1 MTDRFARDTEIAI
14 ADLALAGTPATVTGR
29 TVAPR
34 CVFLTGATGF
44 LGVTVLAGL
53 LMKTKARALCL
64 VRASGPADAQSRL
77 EQAFL
82 AATGRPLPPGRA
94 EAVCGD
100 LALPRLGMAP
110 TAAERV
116 AQDADMA
123 IHCGAE
129 VNWSKSY
136 AALRAVN
143 VLSVVEVARLCCE
156 RRPKPLIFVSTLAVC
171 YAHGAPER
179 VDEDV
184 DMSRYLAGMPL
195 AYAKGKCVAEH
206 VLGAFGRAG
215 LPVTIVRSGLIVGDS
230 GNGRSNPD
238 DLVSRLLC
246 SAARTGVAPDV
257 DWQVDACPVDFVA
270 DALVELAWTGH
281 TGARILH
288 VHHPFPRHWRE
299 IVAWL
304 NVAGYQSALVPYD
317 DWLDHVRH
325 ATPKS
330 DPDLRPLRPFFLA
343 RPRILSGQTLPEL
356 YFEANRERIEAS
368 RSRAVLSRCGLR
380 VPTIDGEYLAR
391 CVGALAASGHIPDAP
406 YSPPKRRLALAA
418 AETTIAALLRN
429 HFGAA
434 DLKLKEIQR
443 CDVDGGIISELLGWR
458 MGQEAGVAKYRVA
471 FRRRRGAPVEELP
484 LILKRKPGD
493 ELVLAIGGALASACG
508 ATLGK
513 MFRAN
518 ARGLGLLRAHEREP
532 ALYRLAEPRLRN
544 HMPGLYGS
552 MRESG
557 GQLFALAIECLDSAA
572 FPSWAEPGRS
582 WPHQSICA
590 VVDSAA
596 QIHSVFLGRTRPLER
611 KTWHVPSPAPD
622 EMRPLWHGLAD
633 HAAEFFSDW
642 WGESSLPLQRRAAET
657 ARRRR
662 NALAAMPRTLV
673 HNDFNPRNL
682 AFRPGGTAPRPCA
695 FDWELAAVRVPQH
708 DLAELLCF
716 VLPDEAKP
724 ETIIEYLEMHRAKLQ
739 PYAGIPLDRRK
750 WFEGFGMSLDELIL
764 ERFPLYALFHRIRRQ
779 PYLPRVLQNWRRLHE
794 WFDPSGKSNVM
805 RGMEAIY

>member
-1 MTDRFARDTEIAI
+1 MMDRFARDTEIAI
-14 ADLALAGTPATVTGR
+14 ADLALAGVPATVTGR
-29 TVAPR
+29 MVAPR

-53 LMKTKARALCL
+53 LKKSRTRVLCL
-64 VRASGPADAQSRL
+64 VRGLSPAEAQRRL

-82 AATGRPLPPGRA
+82 AATGRQLPPGRA

-100 LALPRLGMAP
+100 LGIARLGMAP
-110 TAAERV
+110 TDADRV
-116 AQDADMA
+116 AEEADLA

-143 VLSVVEVARLCCE
+143 VLSVLEVARLCCE

-171 YAHGAPER
+171 YAHDAPER

-184 DMSRYLAGMPL
+184 DMSRHLAGMPL

-206 VLGAFGRAG
+206 ILGAYGRVG

-230 GNGRSNPD
+230 RNGRSNPD

-270 DALVELAWTGH
+270 DTLVELARTRHAG
-281 TGARILH
+281 TRILH

-304 NVAGYQSALVPYD
+304 NVAGYRSSLVPYD

-325 ATPKS
+325 ATPRS

-343 RPRILSGQTLPEL
+343 RPRILGGQTLPEL
-356 YFEANRERIEAS
+356 YFEANRERIEAT
-368 RSRAVLSRCGLR
+368 RSRAVLARYGLHA
-380 VPTIDGEYLAR
+380 PMIDGVYLAR
-391 CVGALAASGHIPDAP
+391 CVGALAATGHIPDP
-406 YSPPKRRLALAA
+406 PHSPPKRRIASAG
-418 AETTIAALLRN
+418 AEATISALLRD
-429 HFGAA
+429 HFGARG
-434 DLKLKEIQR
+434 LQLKEFQR
-443 CDVDGGIISELLGWR
+443 CEVDGGIISELLGWR
-458 MGQEAGVAKYRVA
+458 MGQEAGVAKYHIA
-471 FRRRRGAPVEELP
+471 FCRRRDARMEELP

-493 ELVLAIGGALASACG
+493 DLMLAIGEALASTCG

-513 MFRAN
+513 MFRAS
-518 ARGLGLLRAHEREP
+518 AHGLGLLQAHEREP
-532 ALYRLAEPRLRN
+532 ALYRIDEPRLRY
-544 HMPGLYGS
+544 HMPGSYGS
-552 MRESG
+552 MKESG
-557 GQLFALAIECLDSAA
+557 GRLFALAIECLDSAA

-582 WPHQSICA
+582 WPHHSILA
-590 VVDSAA
+590 VVNTAA
-596 QIHSVFLGRTRPLER
+596 QIHSVFLGRTRSLER
-611 KTWHVPSPAPD
+611 ESWHVPSPSPE
-622 EMRPLWHGLAD
+622 EMLSLWFGLAD

-642 WGESSLPLQRRAAET
+642 WGEPSLPLQRRAAET
-657 ARRRR
+657 VRKRRD
-662 NALAAMPRTLV
+662 ALAAMPRTLA

-682 AFRPGGTAPRPCA
+682 AFRPDAAVPRLCA

-716 VLPDEAKP
+716 VLPAEAKLD
-724 ETIIEYLEMHRAKLQ
+724 TIIEYLELHRAKLQ
-739 PYAGIPLDRRK
+739 PYAGAPLDRGK
-750 WFEGFGMSLDELIL
+750 WIEGFGLSLDELIL

-779 PYLPRVLQNWRRLHE
+779 PYLPRVLQNWRRLRE
-794 WFDPSGKSNVM
+794 WFDPVNQSRAVS
-805 RGMEAIY
+805 RMEAIH

>member
-1 MTDRFARDTEIAI
+1 MMDRFARDTEIAI

-53 LMKTKARALCL
+53 LTKTEAKALCL
-64 VRASGPADAQSRL
+64 VRASSPADAQRRL

-82 AATGRPLPPGRA
+82 AATGRQLPPGRA

-100 LALPRLGMAP
+100 LALPRLGMVP

-116 AQDADMA
+116 AQDTDMA

-143 VLSVVEVARLCCE
+143 VLSVLEVARLCCE

-171 YAHGAPER
+171 YAHDAPES
-179 VDEDV
+179 VDENV

-195 AYAKGKCVAEH
+195 AYAQGKCVAEH

-270 DALVELAWTGH
+270 DTLVELAWSGH

-288 VHHPFPRHWRE
+288 VHHPCPRHWRE

-304 NVAGYQSALVPYD
+304 NVAGYRSSLVPYD
-317 DWLDHVRH
+317 DWLDHVRR

-368 RSRAVLSRCGLR
+368 RSRAVLRRCGLR

-391 CVGALAASGHIPDAP
+391 CVGALAAAGHIPDAP
-406 YSPPKRRLALAA
+406 HSPPKRRLALADT
-418 AETTIAALLRN
+418 ETTIAALLRD
-429 HFGAA
+429 HFGAPG
-434 DLKLKEIQR
+434 LKLEEIQR
-443 CDVDGGIISELLGWR
+443 CDVDGGIISELVGWR

-493 ELVLAIGGALASACG
+493 DLMLAVGEALAGACG

-513 MFRAN
+513 VFRAN

-532 ALYRLAEPRLRN
+532 DLYRIDEPRLRN

-552 MRESG
+552 MKERG
-557 GQLFALAIECLDSAA
+557 GQVFALAIECLDSAA
-572 FPSWAEPGRS
+572 FPSWAAPGRS
-582 WPHQSICA
+582 WPHQSIRA
-590 VVDSAA
+590 VVEATA
-596 QIHSVFLGRTRPLER
+596 QIHSVFLGRTRSLEQ
-611 KTWHVPSPAPD
+611 KSWHTPSPPSE
-622 EMRPLWHGLAD
+622 EMLPLWRGLAD
-633 HAAEFFSDW
+633 HAADFFSDW
-642 WGESSLPLQRRAAET
+642 WGESSLPLQRRAAEA
-657 ARRRR
+657 ARKRRST
-662 NALAAMPRTLV
+662 LAAMPRTLV
-673 HNDFNPRNL
+673 HNDFNPRNF
-682 AFRPGGTAPRPCA
+682 AFRPAVIAPRLCA

-716 VLPDEAKP
+716 VLPAEARP
-724 ETIIEYLEMHRAKLQ
+724 DTVIEYLEMHRAKLQ
-739 PYAGIPLDRRK
+739 PYAETALDRRK
-750 WFEGFGMSLDELIL
+750 WFEGFGLSLDELIL
-764 ERFPLYALFHRIRRQ
+764 ERFPLYTLFHRIRRQ
-779 PYLPRVLQNWRRLHE
+779 PYLPQVLQNWRRLRE
-794 WFDPSGKSNVM
+794 WFDPAAQSGDVS
-805 RGMEAIY
+805 RAEAIY